1 MKAATAWNEGCHSW
15 STRNFESIATK
26 IWYSS
31 SLDSYHLFWF
41 DQVSAYRCMLFHH
54 LPAQNQFCMC
64 SGGTQVHSHRC
75 AGIHHCYCHTHWYL
89 SKWERDSVTFH
100 FRTICKSR
108 HESSLNSHSYTYV
121 CVSRKHKIGL
131 WWQTRHRMFSHY
143 CSECNHYCSYRW
155 MTPTC
160 WSTSAH
166 SLAASPSP
174 PGWSRAHVQ
183 QRRAE
188 GGEGLANFAVD

>member
-1 MKAATAWNEGCHSW
+1 MALPYHVMIFLFALCELEGFICSQSWIVSW
-15 STRNFESIATK
+15 SLLILTVMIMKCAQLLNFMVD
-26 IWYSS
+26 YD
-31 SLDSYHLFWF
+31 L
-41 DQVSAYRCMLFHH
+41 SAADLCYCF
-54 LPAQNQFCMC
+54 
-64 SGGTQVHSHRC
+64 RC

-155 MTPTC
+155 MTPAC

-174 PGWSRAHVQ
+174 PGWSRAHVRQ
-183 QRRAE
+183 SRAE